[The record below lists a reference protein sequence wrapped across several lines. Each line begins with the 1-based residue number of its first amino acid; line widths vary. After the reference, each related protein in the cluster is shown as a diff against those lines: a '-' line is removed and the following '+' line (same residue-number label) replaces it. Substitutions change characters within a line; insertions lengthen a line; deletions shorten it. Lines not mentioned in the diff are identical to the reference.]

1 MVVKKACKVKVCKVG
16 DVDKRILENLYTNK
30 EGLRA
35 KTLLKL
41 TDLKQS
47 HLYKRLNI
55 LSEQGL
61 VENIFPIWKIVN
73 GQSVYVQ
80 TLLGSNKLFELHNLG
95 YVLRLMKVP
104 DWWNKRKVKLMRLKG
119 WQFTNNNFGKNN
131 SNPFQQIV
139 NESFVVQTYP
149 ESMIII
155 SRKRY
160 YAEDPYETIQQGMS
174 DVLDLI
180 EFLEERF
187 RFKFFPDGV
196 PSLELRANDFN
207 RMKDYLA
214 ERCKKEGTRFLVK
227 TPKGKVW
234 VDYSEPVGRES
245 NTPDIQQTLEK
256 DIRDKIMN
264 KPKVNSELEKDI
276 SNLRTENLERIR
288 DISSDAINTT
298 MVMKQMQSEVKGL
311 TELVYQ
317 LFEVIK
323 KDKD

>member
-1 MVVKKACKVKVCKVG
+1 MVVKKVCKVKVCKVG